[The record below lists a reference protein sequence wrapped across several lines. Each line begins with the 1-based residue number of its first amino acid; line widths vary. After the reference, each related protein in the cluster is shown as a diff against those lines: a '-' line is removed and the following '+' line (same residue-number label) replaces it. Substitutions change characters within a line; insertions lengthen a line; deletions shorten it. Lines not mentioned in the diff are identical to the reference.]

1 MLNKAKSSMGKLFTV
16 VKYEILN
23 TSRIFV
29 PLYSVLVIVSLLGG
43 FLFYGENSLPILN
56 GHYTMNINGVETVKT
71 INGMGFL
78 FGSVFS
84 L

>member
-43 FLFYGENSLPILN
+43 FLFYGTWQQPPSQNMLTAIIPRHSQ
-56 GHYTMNINGVETVKT
+56 
-71 INGMGFL
+71 
-78 FGSVFS
+78 
-84 L
+84 